1 MAQIKI
7 TQVRSIINKPACQR
21 RVLKSLGIHKLYNS
35 VVKEDNPSIRGMIAR
50 IQHLVKVETV
60 NN

>member
-7 TQVRSIINKPACQR
+7 TQDRSIINKPAYQR

-35 VVKEDNPSIRGMIAR
+35 VVKEDCPSIRGMIAR
-50 IQHLVKVETV
+50 IEHLVKVESV

>member
-7 TQVRSIINKPACQR
+7 TQVRSIINKPAYQR
-21 RVLKSLGIHKLYNS
+21 RVLKSLGIRKLYNS

-50 IQHLVKVETV
+50 IEHLVKVETV